1 MTNLEE
7 ILDNDSDGKA
17 KRDVIERLDQAQFAV
32 KRKLD
37 MGCSPK
43 EYQVLMSQYEAY
55 QAAKSVIEQY

>member
-7 ILDNDSDGKA
+7 ILDNDIDGKA
-17 KRDVIERLDQAQFAV
+17 KHDVVERLNQAQLVV

-37 MGCSPK
+37 IGCSPK
-43 EYQVLMSQYEAY
+43 EYQLLMSQYEAY